1 MAHYSY
7 WVKRYSKKSRRQV
20 SLTVIGMV
28 AVFIGSVVALQES
41 GSERERNV
49 RVQSEFT
56 GRPAIQRSALI
67 KQQDEYIRNACLDG
81 KDACDKAKRKSNRST
96 ANSSERVAHETDKTP
111 TPDIRNFDH
120 ARSECQ
126 RFESV
131 WIDWA

>member
-81 KDACDKAKRKSNRST
+81 KDACDKAKAKIQQENCQLFGESCPRNR
-96 ANSSERVAHETDKTP
+96 
-111 TPDIRNFDH
+111 
-120 ARSECQ
+120 
-126 RFESV
+126 
-131 WIDWA
+131 